1 MRKLLMV
8 ASAAAIAMTMPALA
22 KEKGPGG
29 EKGRGGDKAAHAQK
43 PDKHQG
49 RGKPEKAHKAE
60 KMHKADRDF
69 ARQDSKP
76 DKQFRKQEAKA
87 DKDWGKREAKA
98 EKQWRKSEAK
108 EDKKFAKQEKR
119 LREDD
124 RRFREDDR
132 RFRDEDLRFSD
143 RDGRF
148 DDDGRRFDDGD
159 RRFASSAD
167 CPPGLAKKS
176 PACIPPGQAK
186 KMFTVGERLP
196 EDLFEGYNLPARYQ
210 DWYQDGGQYS
220 YRYDDDGYIY
230 QVDRSS
236 NIISRLIPLL
246 GGGFGVGNL
255 LPAGYDVYNLPTQY
269 RDDFYDTD
277 DAFYRYGD
285 NAIYQV
291 DPKTQVIQAVVA
303 LLAGNLNVGQLLPTG
318 YDTYNLPMQYRDQY
332 VDSDEAMYRY
342 ADGNIYEIDP
352 QTRIVEQIVAMLT

>member
-49 RGKPEKAHKAE
+49 GGKPEKAHKVE

-69 ARQDSKP
+69 ARQEAKP

-108 EDKKFAKQEKR
+108 EDKKFTKQEKR

-124 RRFREDDR
+124 RRFREDER
-132 RFRDEDLRFSD
+132 RLRDEDLRFSD

-148 DDDGRRFDDGD
+148 DDDG

-186 KMFTVGERLP
+186 KMFSVGERLP
-196 EDLFEGYNLPARYQ
+196 EDYYQGYNLPARYQ

-220 YRYDDDGYIY
+220 YRYNDDGYIY
-230 QVDRSS
+230 RVDRSS
-236 NIISRLIPLL
+236 NIISSLIPLL
-246 GGGFGVGNL
+246 GGGFGVGSL

-269 RDDFYDTD
+269 RDDYYDTD
-277 DAFYRYGD
+277 DAYYRYGD

-291 DPKTQVIQAVVA
+291 DPKTQMIQAVVA
-303 LLAGNLNVGQLLPTG
+303 LLAGNLNIGQQLPAG

-352 QTRIVEQIVAMLT
+352 QTQIIEQIVAMLT